1 MQQVRQEVSKWT
13 RLNKSNRRS
22 TGRKRQHEEE
32 FNNQILP
39 DQLVLLLDLL
49 LQENT
54 LCAKTLQ
61 CLKTTYSLQEQ
72 DAEVRHRWCELVI
85 KHKYTAAYK
94 DVEIFLLQDQAMGV
108 YLYGEL
114 MLNEDARQ
122 QELAHRCFA
131 VVRDQMDVSCVKVVG
146 EMLF

>member
-1 MQQVRQEVSKWT
+1 MGWELHLSKESSC
-13 RLNKSNRRS
+13 NKSVYLFFS
-22 TGRKRQHEEE
+22 S
-32 FNNQILP
+32 P
-39 DQLVLLLDLL
+39 
-49 LQENT
+49 
-54 LCAKTLQ
+54 
-61 CLKTTYSLQEQ
+61 
-72 DAEVRHRWCELVI
+72 
-85 KHKYTAAYK
+85 
-94 DVEIFLLQDQAMGV
+94 QAMGV